1 MSRNPFS
8 PFTRPIAGNRWSTEN
23 SRTASSLNPVQS
35 GSSLLLL
42 CACVFSLL
50 LIPAGVMAGAAI
62 PEWDGKVGRI
72 VDRHAGG
79 DMAKLWRG
87 ASELENLGD
96 DAIGEIQGL
105 LAHENTGVILM
116 GSKALLSLGETGGVR
131 DALLKLVNNDGLDNE
146 RRKAALFMVG
156 EFRDKKTTDS
166 LRALTESFSSDAEL
180 RIGLGRTLFRVT
192 GDRSEARALLQP
204 LLTVDDPLAR
214 TGAALALAELGLMNG
229 DVKRVLRSIE
239 LEPSRQGALARLLL
253 AQDNLLRA
261 IENDRDALP
270 PETESEK
277 LQEADRQMAAAQL
290 EILALERSLQE
301 KERQLERLQRTR
313 GNSGRSGNH
322 PLLDEL
328 MQRISRFYVDPS
340 KVDEEALITE
350 AAKGMVSSLDPFSSF
365 MDVEDTKD
373 FYEGISGVYAG
384 IGAQVQKDLD
394 TDTLKIIRPIYKGP
408 AYREGLISEDL
419 VVEVDGV
426 PTKGKALDE
435 IVQGLKGNPGT
446 PVTLKVFRRGWKEA
460 RDFVVTRET
469 IQLDSVLYQ
478 MLPGDL
484 GYVSLAQFGDT
495 AVTEVFQA
503 LDDLE
508 SKGMKALILDLRGN
522 PGGYLESAVELVDE
536 FVDDTSMPIV
546 SQKSKSGIFEDSE
559 RFATVGKRDDYP
571 IVVLVNESSASASEI
586 VSGALQDFKR
596 AKLIGQKTY
605 GKGSVQRLLPM
616 SRRIQN
622 LLGGESTLRLTVQRY
637 YLPSGR
643 SIHTE
648 RDSDGKIVDEG
659 GVSPDDEVELAEIP
673 LWRAEAI
680 GKMVDEEAFKKWI
693 DQHAAENEELMARIV
708 REGTE
713 DNDLDYPGFSEWIA
727 EYSETGITE
736 EDARRGLRNRL
747 RRREEDRRGE
757 QFACDYVEDLQLQSA
772 IIDLLGQL
780 GTEVST
786 IPQYNLIEPVTEE
799 KTEEKAESL

>member
-1 MSRNPFS
+1 M
-8 PFTRPIAGNRWSTEN
+8 
-23 SRTASSLNPVQS
+23 SLNSSRQCSRMMPQGRRS
-35 GSSLLLL
+35 GSDHSLGESVSGWSCLL
-42 CACVFSLL
+42 VITLL
-50 LIPAGVMAGAAI
+50 WAVLSIPETTFAGAAI
-62 PEWDGKVGRI
+62 PDADGKVSRI

-87 ASELENLGD
+87 ASELESLGD
-96 DAIGEIQGL
+96 EMIGEIQGL
-105 LAHENTGVILM
+105 LGHENSGVILM
-116 GSKALLSLGETGGVR
+116 GSKALLSLGEPAGVR
-131 DALLKLVNNDGLDNE
+131 DALLRLVNRDDLDND

-156 EFRDKKTTDS
+156 EFRDKKTMDQ
-166 LRALTESFSSDAEL
+166 LRALTESFAGDAEL
-180 RIGLGRTLFRVT
+180 RIELGRTLFRVT
-192 GDRSEARALLQP
+192 GDRSEARAMLQP
-204 LLTVDDPLAR
+204 LLTVDDPQAR
-214 TGAALALAELGLMNG
+214 TGSALALAELGLMNG
-229 DVKRVLRSIE
+229 DVKKVLRSIE

-261 IENDRDALP
+261 IENERDASP
-270 PETESEK
+270 PETDSEK
-277 LQEADRQMAAAQL
+277 LAESDRKMAVAQL
-290 EILALERSLQE
+290 EILSLEKSLEE
-301 KERQLERLQRTR
+301 KERQLERLQRNR
-313 GNSGRSGNH
+313 GGNGNH

-340 KVDEEALITE
+340 KVDEDQLISE

-373 FYEGISGVYAG
+373 FYEGISGIYAG

-408 AYREGLISEDL
+408 AYREGLVSEDL
-419 VVEVDGV
+419 VVEVDGI

-460 RDFVVTRET
+460 RDFIVTRET

-495 AVTEVFQA
+495 AVTEVFAA

-508 SKGMKALILDLRGN
+508 SQGMKALILDLRGN

-546 SQKSKSGIFEDSE
+546 SQKSKSGIFENSE
-559 RFATVGKRDDYP
+559 RFATQGKRADYP
-571 IVVLVNESSASASEI
+571 MVVLVNESSASASEI
-586 VSGALQDFKR
+586 VSGAFQDFKR

-659 GVSPDDEVELAEIP
+659 GVKPDDEVELAEIP

-680 GKMVDEEAFKKWI
+680 GKMVDAEAFNQWI
-693 DQHAAENEELMARIV
+693 DQNAKDHEELISRIV
-708 REGTE
+708 REGTGDSE
-713 DNDLDYPGFSEWIA
+713 LEYPAFNDWISQ
-727 EYSETGITE
+727 YKETGITE

-747 RRREEDRRGE
+747 RRREEDRRGQ

-786 IPQYNLIEPVTEE
+786 IPQYNRIEKVTDE
-799 KTEEKAESL
+799 KPEEKAESL

>member
-1 MSRNPFS
+1 MSLNRSVFS
-8 PFTRPIAGNRWSTEN
+8 QTCPP
-23 SRTASSLNPVQS
+23 ASSISRAQLRPRTGS
-35 GSSLLLL
+35 GTCALLLL
-42 CACVFSLL
+42 GFFAIFLL
-50 LIPAGVMAGAAI
+50 LPVSSSEAAAI
-62 PEWDGKVGRI
+62 PDPDGKVGRV

-79 DMAKLWRG
+79 DMPKLWRG
-87 ASELENLGD
+87 ATELERLGD
-96 DAIGEIQGL
+96 DYIGEIQGL
-105 LAHENTGVILM
+105 LGHENTGVILM
-116 GSKALLSLGETGGVR
+116 GSKALLSLGETAGVR
-131 DALLKLVNNDGLDNE
+131 DALLKLVSRDDLDTD

-156 EFRDKKTTDS
+156 EFRDKKTTDK
-166 LRALTESFSSDAEL
+166 LRGMTESFSGNPDL
-180 RIGLGRTLFRVT
+180 RIELGRTLYRVT

-204 LLTVDDPLAR
+204 LLTVDNPEAR
-214 TGAALALAELGLMNG
+214 TGAALALAELGLIDG

-239 LEPSRQGALARLLL
+239 LEPSRQGVLARLLL
-253 AQDNLLRA
+253 EQDNLLRA
-261 IENDRDALP
+261 IENDRDVRP

-277 LQEADRQMAAAQL
+277 LVEADRQMAAAQL
-290 EILALERSLQE
+290 EILALEKTLDE
-301 KERQLERLQRTR
+301 KDQQIERLQRNR
-313 GNSGRSGNH
+313 GNRGGNH

-328 MQRISRFYVDPS
+328 LQRIERFYVDPS
-340 KVDEEALITE
+340 KVEQEELITA

-408 AYREGLISEDL
+408 AYREGLISDDL
-419 VVEVDGV
+419 VVEVDGI
-426 PTKGKALDE
+426 PTKGKPLDE

-495 AVTEVFQA
+495 AVTEVFAA

-508 SKGMKALILDLRGN
+508 SQGMKALILDLRSN
-522 PGGYLESAVELVDE
+522 PGGYLESAVKLVDE

-559 RFATVGKRDDYP
+559 RFATEGKRADYP
-571 IVVLVNESSASASEI
+571 MVVLINESSASASEI
-586 VSGALQDFKR
+586 VSGAFQDFKR

-637 YLPSGR
+637 YLPNGR

-648 RDSDGKIVDEG
+648 RDSDGKIVEEG
-659 GVSPDDEVELAEIP
+659 GVNPDDEVELAEIP

-680 GKMVDEEAFKKWI
+680 GKMIDEEAFKKWI
-693 DQHAAENEELMARIV
+693 DKYANENEELIARIV
-708 REGTE
+708 REGTGE
-713 DNDLDYPGFSEWIA
+713 NDLEYPGFDDWISD
-727 EYSETGITE
+727 YQETGITE
-736 EDARRGLRNRL
+736 EDARRGLRNNL
-747 RRREEDRRGE
+747 RRREEDRRGQ

-786 IPQYNLIEPVTEE
+786 IPQYNRIEKVTEE
-799 KTEEKAESL
+799 ETEEKAESL